1 MTMRMASCLDQTC
14 TRPVPRQVPDD
25 YGDLV
30 VVVQPCGSLVEPGQ
44 MFCSRCHLE
53 IRAQRAAELESDTA

>member
-1 MTMRMASCLDQTC
+1 MNAMHMLDQTC

-30 VVVQPCGSLVEPGQ
+30 VVVQPCGALVEPGQ
-44 MFCSRCHLE
+44 MFCARCDLE
-53 IRAQRAAELESDTA
+53 IRAQRAAELETDAA